1 MVVIWMFD
9 GVGYHETSKCAELSY
24 KLGYLIIASLFCP
37 VRPFHTARSVRPV
50 CPVFPDRQGLYVPAK
65 VYLHRPHYE
74 LPSL

>member
-50 CPVFPDRQGLYVPAK
+50 LSCL
-65 VYLHRPHYE
+65 
-74 LPSL
+74 S